1 MLSKV
6 LAFSIRRFY
15 HGWVY
20 HHCEGIT
27 SWHKLTGL
35 CFTETAVPRSAAITR
50 SSHRYCKEFSG
61 ARFQR
66 HCIIHHIHD
75 TAFLCRVQSTM
86 TFGWWQ
92 PQDEPQFP
100 GLFGPAEVSRI
111 LPYARWCASGI
122 V

>member
-35 CFTETAVPRSAAITR
+35 CFTEIAVPRSAAITR

-66 HCIIHHIHD
+66 HCIIHHIHN
-75 TAFLCRVQSTM
+75 TAFLCRVQLTT

-92 PQDEPQFP
+92 PQ
-100 GLFGPAEVSRI
+100 GLPVWACWG
-111 LPYARWCASGI
+111 
-122 V
+122 